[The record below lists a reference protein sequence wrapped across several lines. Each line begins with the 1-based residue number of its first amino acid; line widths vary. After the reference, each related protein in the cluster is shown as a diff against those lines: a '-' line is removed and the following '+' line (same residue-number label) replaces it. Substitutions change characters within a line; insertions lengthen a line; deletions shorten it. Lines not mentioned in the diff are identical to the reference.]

1 VVNSLVKKLFLS
13 LFLWAIVAYPA
24 FAATGPDSLISNI
37 AGRTTISLDG
47 TWKYIVDPYSTGFNM
62 RLYENRKPK
71 DKSELVEYD
80 FDAAGS
86 LKVPGDWNSQRE
98 DLLLYEGPVWYRKT
112 FAYHKRA
119 HTRCFLYFGSANYQ
133 AMVYLDG
140 KTIGEHVGGFTPFN
154 FEVTDQIAEGDNFLV
169 VAVSDVR
176 RPDGIP
182 APNTDWWNYGGITR
196 DVSLVE
202 VPEIFIQDSFI
213 QLAKGSSNEIA
224 GWVKLN
230 GAKKAEELTLE
241 IPEAGIHQTFT
252 TNAEGHAEFKIPA
265 KLELWAP
272 EHPKLYRVVL
282 SGAGDRLEDEIGFR
296 TIETRGPQIL
306 LNGKPIYLRGV
317 SMHEEAPFRGGRAY
331 SPEDAQTL
339 LGWAKELGCNFI
351 RLAHYPH
358 NENEIRLADK
368 LGILVWSEIPVYW
381 VVDWENPATLQ
392 LAEDELRDNIARDHN
407 RASVVF
413 WSLSNETPIDPART
427 EFIKKLAAFAREAD
441 STRLIASALN
451 HWQNPAPYSRLLNDP
466 LCEWLDVVGI
476 NEYIGWYE
484 SKPEDIARTRWTTAL
499 DKPVILSEFGAGALY
514 GNHGDIATRF
524 SEEYQANI
532 IEQQIAMAKQIP
544 NIVGMTPWVL
554 MDFRSPR
561 RLLTGVQ
568 DFRNRKGL
576 ISDRGERKQAFYVL
590 QKFYAEKAKETP

>member
-1 VVNSLVKKLFLS
+1 MLASSGAVCIAPCCAPAMTAKTSKMPDERIAIVLFMSKNPFALLEYSQGSVPAPRTARAAQDLPFRIGLRGIVSVLNCPVSSKRSCTMPMGSWSYVQKERQRCGTLSPWLGVVNQFLRTRARGGVFRTFTFAPRKSIMLAFACAAMPRNPRRRWVVNSLVKKLFLS

-265 KLELWAP
+265 KLEL
-272 EHPKLYRVVL
+272 
-282 SGAGDRLEDEIGFR
+282 
-296 TIETRGPQIL
+296 
-306 LNGKPIYLRGV
+306 
-317 SMHEEAPFRGGRAY
+317 
-331 SPEDAQTL
+331 
-339 LGWAKELGCNFI
+339 
-351 RLAHYPH
+351 
-358 NENEIRLADK
+358 
-368 LGILVWSEIPVYW
+368 
-381 VVDWENPATLQ
+381 
-392 LAEDELRDNIARDHN
+392 
-407 RASVVF
+407 
-413 WSLSNETPIDPART
+413 
-427 EFIKKLAAFAREAD
+427 
-441 STRLIASALN
+441 
-451 HWQNPAPYSRLLNDP
+451 
-466 LCEWLDVVGI
+466 
-476 NEYIGWYE
+476 
-484 SKPEDIARTRWTTAL
+484 
-499 DKPVILSEFGAGALY
+499 
-514 GNHGDIATRF
+514 
-524 SEEYQANI
+524 
-532 IEQQIAMAKQIP
+532 
-544 NIVGMTPWVL
+544 
-554 MDFRSPR
+554 
-561 RLLTGVQ
+561 
-568 DFRNRKGL
+568 
-576 ISDRGERKQAFYVL
+576 
-590 QKFYAEKAKETP
+590 